1 MSAAII
7 VLLVILVLMTTS
19 VHMKVAILETQI
31 KNLQRRND
39 GV

>member
-19 VHMKVAILETQI
+19 VHMKVAILEKQI
-31 KNLQRRND
+31 EDLQRRND